1 MEIKINIEDYL
12 NHDEIKNIIKH
23 EIRYIVERDAERLL
37 TNSAYYVVFKAVDE
51 ALDNNAKELIKQK
64 AIEVINNLSEFSVFR
79 KRDTWERENSIAY
92 DILQEAVKENSN
104 LIKQKIREIIENRDY
119 EEDIKNAIDY
129 YFAEGLMEIIKRG
142 LEKRD

>member
-1 MEIKINIEDYL
+1 MEINIEDYL
-12 NHDEIKNIIKH
+12 DRDEIKDIIKH

-79 KRDTWERENSIAY
+79 KRDTWDRENSIAY
-92 DILQEAVKENSN
+92 DILQEAIKENSN
-104 LIKQKIREIIENRDY
+104 LIKQKVREAIENRDY
-119 EEDIKNAIDY
+119 ERDIQNSMDY
-129 YFAEGLMEIIKRG
+129 ISEGLFEIMRRG
-142 LEKRD
+142 LENNV

>member
-1 MEIKINIEDYL
+1 MEININIEDYL
-12 NHDEIKNIIKH
+12 DRDEIKDIIKNQ
-23 EIRYIVERDAERLL
+23 IRYIVERDAERLL

-79 KRDTWERENSIAY
+79 KRDTWDRENSIAY

-104 LIKQKIREIIENRDY
+104 LIKQKVREAIENRDY
-119 EEDIKNAIDY
+119 ERDIQNSMDY
-129 YFAEGLMEIIKRG
+129 ISEGLFEIMRRG
-142 LEKRD
+142 LENNV